1 MIASYALGFGLRV
14 GRSLV
19 LCASLG
25 SLLSTSARA
34 EPLELKDGDR
44 VAFLGDTFFERAVRY
59 GHIETVLTARWL
71 NRDVV
76 FRNIGWAGD
85 DALGRA
91 RVFFDP
97 VEKGRENLATHL
109 SLVDPNVVLVSY
121 GNMALFEG
129 ENGLEKFIQNMDT
142 LVELIQSTGAR
153 VALLSPTPREA
164 FGEMLPDP
172 SEQNENAARY
182 TDALS
187 ALANERDAWF
197 VDLFNTLETRREGSA
212 ERAITENGVH
222 LNEYGYFLA
231 AERIAQSL
239 APYPT
244 TKSIVVGA
252 DGEASS
258 SFGVEL
264 IGVTEAKETMTIR
277 LRDQWL
283 SLSPLGGDHSQ
294 NLTLAI
300 GNLPPGIYT
309 LEHLGKEL
317 ATGEAEKWKAGI
329 QLAWEPSNQQVEE
342 LREAI
347 KKKNQLFFHQWR
359 PQNETYLRG
368 FRKHEQGQNA
378 KEIEELEEPIKKVE
392 EQIAKLRLPKAYSL
406 VFRRVEGGEG

>member
-1 MIASYALGFGLRV
+1 MAS
-14 GRSLV
+14 
-19 LCASLG
+19 
-25 SLLSTSARA
+25 SAWA
-34 EPLELKDGDR
+34 QNEEPLEFKDGDR

-71 NRDVV
+71 NRNVV

-85 DALGRA
+85 NSMGRA

-97 VEKGRENLATHL
+97 TDKGLENLEQHL
-109 SLVDPNVVLVSY
+109 SLADPNVVIISY
-121 GNMALFEG
+121 GSMASFEG
-129 ENGLEKFIQNMDT
+129 EKGLPQFIQNMGT
-142 LVELIQSTGAR
+142 LLDVIQERGAR

-164 FGEMLPDP
+164 YGEILPDP
-172 SEQNENAARY
+172 SEQNRNVALYA
-182 TDALS
+182 DALR
-187 ALANERDAWF
+187 AMADERDLWY
-197 VDLFNTLETRREGSA
+197 VDLFSTLETRRAGSA
-212 ERAITENGVH
+212 ERAITDNGVH
-222 LNEYGYFLA
+222 LNEYGYALA

-244 TKSIVVGA
+244 TKSVVVGA
-252 DGEASS
+252 DGEAES
-258 SFGVEL
+258 SFGVDL
-264 IGVTEAKETMTIR
+264 NGVTEAKETVTIR
-277 LRDQWL
+277 LRDQRL

-294 NLTLAI
+294 NLKLAI
-300 GNLPPGIYT
+300 GNLPPGEYT

-317 ATGEAEKWKAGI
+317 VSGSAEQWSTGI
-329 QLAWEPSNQQVEE
+329 QLAWEPSNQQVDE

-378 KEIEELEEPIKKVE
+378 KEMEELNKPIKKIE